1 MAGLMKSESGFRI
14 ETVKLKVI
22 LAIVLFLFHFSSTS
36 GATRPII
43 EMKDG
48 QEIKT
53 QAAQHF
59 CYHNSIIPG
68 WRETWTRIQVRVW
81 STTKLKVTV
90 VNDEQDLRE
99 LEHFSI
105 WKLVQYFV
113 HEQTNETTVSISL
126 FSNKT
131 CFRVDPS
138 DIYTLYTVQPSRHFD
153 IYMFLVFLAGVLLFF
168 FADILSRSQ
177 VFYYSAGMSTGMI
190 ASLVILIFVISRF
203 LPKKSPFYVLLMGGW
218 SFSLYIIQLVFRN
231 LQVILKDHWHL
242 AIGYTIVVGFISFAV
257 CYRYGPLVEER
268 SINILSWTL
277 QIFGLLLVYAGIQV
291 QQVALAIMIAAFCSK
306 NLEYPFTKAFMLYQK
321 LKPKKLE
328 PRRLLTEEE
337 YQRQSEVETQKA
349 LEELRKY
356 CGSPEFNTWKT
367 VSRLQSPKR
376 FADFIEGSPHLLSNE
391 VSVHTQEYGL
401 GGSFFEDE
409 LFSTDEE
416 EQEEEEKEEEGWET
430 DDDVKPEAVSPRL
443 NNTRVK

>member
-1 MAGLMKSESGFRI
+1 M
-14 ETVKLKVI
+14 TH
-22 LAIVLFLFHFSSTS
+22 FHGPA

-43 EMKDG
+43 EVKDG
-48 QEIKT
+48 QEIKV
-53 QAAQHF
+53 QASQHF
-59 CYHNSIIPG
+59 CYNNSIVPG
-68 WRETWTRIQVRVW
+68 WREAWTRIQVRVW

-90 VNDEQDLRE
+90 VNDEQDLQE

-113 HEQTNETTVSISL
+113 HEQTNETLVSVSL
-126 FSNKT
+126 FNNKT

-138 DIYTLYTVQPSRHFD
+138 DSRTLYTVQPSRH
-153 IYMFLVFLAGVLLFF
+153 IVFNSLSSYLLLLFC
-168 FADILSRSQ
+168 RSQ

-190 ASLVILIFVISRF
+190 ASLIILIFVISRF

-231 LQVILKDHWHL
+231 LQIILKDHWHL
-242 AIGYTIVVGFISFAV
+242 AISYTIVVGFISFAV
-257 CYRYGPLVEER
+257 CYRYGPLVDQR
-268 SINILSWTL
+268 SVNILSWTL
-277 QIFGLLLVYAGIQV
+277 QIFGLLMVYAGIQV

-306 NLEYPFTKAFMLYQK
+306 NLEYPFTKVFMLYQK

-337 YQRQSEVETQKA
+337 YQRQSEVETQNA

-356 CGSPEFNTWKT
+356 CSSPELNTWKT

-416 EQEEEEKEEEGWET
+416 NQEEEEDGWET
-430 DDDVKPEAVSPRL
+430 DDDGKPDVASLRL
-443 NNTRVK
+443 NNSRVK